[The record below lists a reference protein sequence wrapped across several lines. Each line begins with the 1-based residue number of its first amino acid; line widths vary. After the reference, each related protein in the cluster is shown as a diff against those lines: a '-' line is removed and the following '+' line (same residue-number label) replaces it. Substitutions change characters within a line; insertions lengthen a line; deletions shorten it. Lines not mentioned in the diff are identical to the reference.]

1 MPRWQVIV
9 ALLALTAAAA
19 GCSGDTEPVS
29 AEKAHSTDPA
39 PEAETRLTGPCPVTL
54 PGGDVPADDFN
65 YGNGS
70 IGVALWPEGRL
81 VAGELPDGSA
91 WAEIAPDGSITA
103 KLGWFRAVEGRLSIR
118 GERLDTSASPLRA
131 DVPGGYGP
139 SGFQPTGLT
148 FPTPGC
154 WRVTGSVGGASLTF
168 VVRVVKR
175 R

>member
-9 ALLALTAAAA
+9 ALLALTAAAP

-39 PEAETRLTGPCPVTL
+39 REAETRLTGPCPVTL
-54 PGGDVPADDFN
+54 PGGDVP
-65 YGNGS
+65 
-70 IGVALWPEGRL
+70 
-81 VAGELPDGSA
+81 
-91 WAEIAPDGSITA
+91 
-103 KLGWFRAVEGRLSIR
+103 
-118 GERLDTSASPLRA
+118 
-131 DVPGGYGP
+131 GGYGP

-148 FPTPGC
+148 FPTAGC

>member
-1 MPRWQVIV
+1 MPRWQVIAAV
-9 ALLALTAAAA
+9 LALTAAAA

-29 AEKAHSTDPA
+29 ADKENRTDA
-39 PEAETRLTGPCPVTL
+39 ARSAATRLTRPCPVTL
-54 PGGDVPADDFN
+54 PSGDLPGDGFN

-70 IGVALWPEGRL
+70 IGVALWPKGRL

-103 KLGWFRAVEGRLSIR
+103 KLGWFRALEGRLSIR
-118 GERLDTSASPLRA
+118 GERLDASAPPLRA
-131 DVPGGYGP
+131 DVPDGYGP

-148 FPTPGC
+148 FPTAGC
-154 WRVTGSVGGASLTF
+154 WRVTGSVGGASLAF